1 MGRGAAL
8 GAKVNCRS
16 IIAAWGA
23 HGTREAGGAR
33 IKWGE
38 LGFENKG
45 ALASWLSRRGMELG
59 MGEIGRRGVPW
70 EHRR

>member
-1 MGRGAAL
+1 MGRGAAV
-8 GAKVNCRS
+8 GAEVNCRS

-45 ALASWLSRRGMELG
+45 A
-59 MGEIGRRGVPW
+59 
-70 EHRR
+70 